1 MSGTMKI
8 RTQLIIST
16 VIFGLV
22 LLIIAVSAVTTDRQL
37 EHLDRQEQ
45 IARSLAQEA
54 NDLSYL
60 STEYL
65 LYREDLQRTRWE
77 SVYTS
82 FSSDLSEFD
91 PQTPE
96 QQALVAN
103 IRGNQHRLKEIFDSV
118 IPVYAA
124 SSGSDD
130 PAADPVLQ
138 TVWSRMAV
146 QTQGM
151 GADATQLARI
161 MHQEMDQ
168 LEQASTLLI
177 FALMGTFAA
186 YLLTSYFFFYRH
198 TLVAID
204 DLQKGAE
211 IIGSGNLD
219 YAIVETSDDEISEL
233 SRSFNRMAADL
244 KGITASKTDLER
256 EAAERKQAEEALQR
270 QTEDLAWL
278 NRDLE
283 SAHRETNL
291 YLDILT
297 HDIGNTENVSNLY
310 TELLIDSLPGDREA
324 TGYAK
329 KLQRSVRK
337 SIEILGTVSKIRRIH
352 AGPPLLRPMDLDA
365 IIREETGH
373 YPNSSIRYEG
383 APYLVRADDLLPEV
397 FVNLIGNAVK
407 HGGSDAAITVLTEEE
422 NGFVRVTVADTGPG
436 VPDEQKD
443 AIFHRYEQK
452 KRGVGEGLG
461 LYLVQIL
468 VGRYGGEVWVE
479 DRVPGRP
486 EEGAAFRFTLEKA

>member
-1 MSGTMKI
+1 MKI

-16 VIFGLV
+16 VVFALV
-22 LLIIAVSAVTTDRQL
+22 LLVIAVSAVTTDQRL
-37 EHLDRQEQ
+37 DHLNQQEQ
-45 IARSLAQEA
+45 IASTLAQGA

-82 FSSDLSEFD
+82 FSSDLSKLD
-91 PQTPE
+91 PQTTE
-96 QQALVAN
+96 QQALVIN
-103 IRGNQHRLKEIFDSV
+103 IQGNQNRLKEIFDSV
-118 IPVYAA
+118 AQVYAT
-124 SSGSDD
+124 SPGSPG
-130 PAADPVLQ
+130 PAMEPVLQ
-138 TVWSRMAV
+138 VLWSRMAV

-161 MHQEMDQ
+161 IHQERAQ
-168 LEQASTLLI
+168 LELASSLLI

-186 YLLTSYFFFYRH
+186 YLFTSYFLFYRR
-198 TLVAID
+198 TLVAIES
-204 DLQKGAE
+204 LQKGAR

-219 YAIVETSDDEISEL
+219 YAIVETTDDEISDL
-233 SRSFNRMAADL
+233 SHSFNRMAADL
-244 KGITASKTDLER
+244 KGVTASKADLER

-270 QTEDLAWL
+270 QTEDLARV

-283 SAHRETNL
+283 SAHQETNL

-310 TELLIDSLPGDREA
+310 TELLIDSLPGNGEA
-324 TGYAK
+324 AGYTK

-352 AGPPLLRPMDLDA
+352 SGPPLLRPTELDA

-397 FVNLIGNAVK
+397 LVNLIGNAVK
-407 HGGSDAAITVLTEEE
+407 HGGPDAAITIRTEEE
-422 NGFVRVTVADTGPG
+422 NGFVRVTVEDTGSG
-436 VPDEQKD
+436 VPDDQKQ

-468 VGRYGGEVWVE
+468 VERYGGRVWVD
-479 DRVPGRP
+479 DRVPGHP
-486 EEGAAFRFTLEKA
+486 ECGAAFRFTLEKT

>member
-1 MSGTMKI
+1 MKI

-16 VIFGLV
+16 VVFGLV
-22 LLIIAVSAVTTDRQL
+22 LLIIAVSVVVTDQQL
-37 EHLDRQEQ
+37 DHLNRQEQ
-45 IARSLAQEA
+45 IASTLAQEA

-82 FSSDLSEFD
+82 FSSDLSEID

-96 QQALVAN
+96 QQALVTN
-103 IRGNQHRLKEIFDSV
+103 IQGNQNRLKEIFDNV
-118 IPVYAA
+118 VPVYTT
-124 SSGSDD
+124 SPGSPD
-130 PAADPVLQ
+130 PAADPALGVL
-138 TVWSRMAV
+138 WSRMAV

-161 MHQEMDQ
+161 IHQETGQ
-168 LEQASTLLI
+168 LELASNLLI

-186 YLLTSYFFFYRH
+186 YLFTSYFLFYRR
-198 TLVAID
+198 TLVAIES
-204 DLQKGAE
+204 LQTGAR

-219 YAIVETSDDEISEL
+219 YAIVETADDEIGEL
-233 SRSFNRMAADL
+233 SRSFNRMTADL
-244 KGITASKTDLER
+244 KGITASKADLER
-256 EAAERKQAEEALQR
+256 EVAERRRAEETLVR
-270 QTEDLAWL
+270 RTDDLIRL

-283 SAHRETNL
+283 SAHREANL

-310 TELLIDSLPGDREA
+310 TELLIDTMDGEA
-324 TGYAK
+324 AGYIE
-329 KLQRSVRK
+329 KLRRSVTK

-352 AGPPLLRPMDLDA
+352 HGLPEIRAVELEA
-365 IIREETGH
+365 VIREEAGH
-373 YPNSSIRYEG
+373 YPDSSIRYEG
-383 APYLVRADDLLPEV
+383 APYLVCADDLLPEI
-397 FVNLIGNAVK
+397 FANLIGNAVK
-407 HGGSDAAITVLTEEE
+407 HGGPDAAITVRTEEE
-422 NGFVRVTVADTGPG
+422 NGFVRVTVEDTGPG
-436 VPDEQKD
+436 VPDEEKE

-468 VGRYGGEVWVE
+468 VERYGGRVWVE
-479 DRVPGRP
+479 DRVPGHP

>member
-1 MSGTMKI
+1 MKI

-16 VIFGLV
+16 VVFGLV
-22 LLIIAVSAVTTDRQL
+22 LLIIAVSVVITDQQL
-37 EHLDRQEQ
+37 DHLNRQEQ
-45 IARSLAQEA
+45 IASKLAQGA

-82 FSSDLSEFD
+82 FSSDLSELD

-96 QQALVAN
+96 QQALVVN
-103 IRGNQHRLKEIFDSV
+103 IRGNQNRLKEIFDSV
-118 IPVYAA
+118 AQVYATFPA
-124 SSGSDD
+124 SPD
-130 PAADPVLQ
+130 PATEPVLQ
-138 TVWSRMAV
+138 VLWSRMAV

-161 MHQEMDQ
+161 LHQERVQ
-168 LEQASTLLI
+168 LEQANTLLI

-186 YLLTSYFFFYRH
+186 YIFTSYILFYRR
-198 TLVAID
+198 TLVAIES
-204 DLQKGAE
+204 LQKGAR

-219 YAIVETSDDEISEL
+219 YAIVETTDDEISDL

-244 KGITASKTDLER
+244 KGVTASKADLER

-270 QTEDLAWL
+270 QTEDLARL

-310 TELLIDSLPGDREA
+310 ADLLIDSVEGEA
-324 TGYAK
+324 AGYAE
-329 KLQRSVRK
+329 KLRRSVRK
-337 SIEILGTVSKIRRIH
+337 SIEILGTVSTIRRIYR
-352 AGPPLLRPMDLDA
+352 GPPELRATELDA
-365 IIREETGH
+365 VIREEIGH

-383 APYLVRADDLLPEV
+383 APYLVQADDLLPEV
-397 FVNLIGNAVK
+397 FGNLIGNAVK
-407 HGGSDAAITVLTEEE
+407 HGGPDVAITVRTEEE
-422 NGFVRVTVADTGPG
+422 NGFVQVTVEDTGPG
-436 VPDEQKD
+436 VPDADKQ
-443 AIFHRYEQK
+443 AIFHIYEQK

-468 VGRYGGEVWVE
+468 VERYGGRVWVE
-479 DRVPGRP
+479 DRVSGRP
-486 EEGAAFRFTLEKA
+486 EEGAAFRFTLRKA